1 MACSSVSHS
10 FSPARVRV
18 RGVTLIELM
27 VTLAVAVILMSVA
40 APAMQ
45 SFVAARAT
53 AGAADDL
60 WQALRLARSESL
72 KRLAP
77 VTICATNDPNA
88 ASPNCHGSD
97 WQSGWLI
104 FVDNDR
110 DASVGANEVVLRVGS
125 PTSKVGGLA
134 EDNATAAVT
143 FEANGL
149 AGSKMDFTVTP
160 RVADTSSSTYTA
172 NVRYVCVKVAGQIKV
187 TKGSGNKC

>member
-1 MACSSVSHS
+1 MVCLSVPHS
-10 FSPARVRV
+10 FTPARVRV

-27 VTLAVAVILMSVA
+27 VTVAVAVILMSVA

-45 SFVAARAT
+45 SFVAARA
-53 AGAADDL
+53 ASGAADDL

-97 WQSGWLI
+97 WKSGWLI

-110 DASVGANEVVLRVGS
+110 DVDVGAHEVVLRVGS

-134 EDNATAAVT
+134 EDSAAAAVT

-149 AGSKMDFTVTP
+149 AGGVMKFTVTP
-160 RVADTSSSTYTA
+160 RVADTSSSTYTS
-172 NVRYVCVKVAGQIKV
+172 NVRHVCVTVAGQIQVK
-187 TKGSGNKC
+187 KGSGNIC